1 MFNTLSDWDLIVAG
15 GGMVGAS
22 LALALA
28 RQGVRVAV
36 IEGRP
41 PERTWPAGEVSA
53 RVSALSRA
61 SQRILDRLG
70 AWEPMTALGVS
81 PYRAMEVW
89 EAGGSGRIRFDSAD
103 LGEPDLGH
111 IVENR
116 GIQRALWE
124 RLEALESAGLYC
136 PARLADFQVTE
147 RSVRVTLEDGAHLEA
162 ALLVGADGR
171 DSAVRLL
178 AGIETQGW
186 DYDQQALVANVT
198 HELWHEETAWQRFRP
213 SGPLAFLPLSHGHAS
228 SIVWST
234 HPDQAQELA
243 RLEPPEFCAAL
254 GDAFGH
260 RLGRVLGT
268 GPRACFPLCLR
279 HAREYAR
286 PRLALVGDAAHAVH
300 PLAGQGVNLGFLDAA
315 CLAEVLLTAW
325 RQGRDI
331 GELGVTRRYERTRKG
346 HNLAMLGAMDLFKR
360 LFGADLAPLRWLRN
374 GGLNLVD
381 ACPPVKQHFMAE
393 ALGLIGEL
401 PELARP

>member
-1 MFNTLSDWDLIVAG
+1 MSNTPSDWDLIVAG

-36 IEGRP
+36 IEGRA

-61 SQRILDRLG
+61 SQRILTRLG
-70 AWEPMTALGVS
+70 AWEPMATLGVS

-116 GIQRALWE
+116 VIQRALWE
-124 RLEALESAGLYC
+124 RLEALESAGRYC

-147 RSVRVTLEDGAHLEA
+147 RSVRVTLDDGAVLEA

-213 SGPLAFLPLSHGHAS
+213 SGPLAFLPLAAGHAS

-234 HPDQAQELA
+234 HPDQARDLL
-243 RLEPPEFCAAL
+243 RLEPPEFRAAL

-268 GPRACFPLCLR
+268 GPRACFPLCLQ
-279 HAREYAR
+279 HAREYVR

-331 GELGVTRRYERTRKG
+331 GGLGVLRRYERARKG